1 MASIDK
7 LKASDGSGNA
17 SVATVQNIRS
27 SGATTIIVDT
37 VAGINDNFIG
47 TMGTPHTFTD
57 PVTSETITVISEAT
71 AVDFS
76 GHVDGSNLEID
87 DIAPGYTDNG
97 SEVGDIVIIRPTT
110 QWGDE
115 VAAVLEEAHNDD
127 GSLKDDS
134 VTSGTIADNAID
146 TEDVFADNVDPV
158 KRDNENLFDH
168 IASGLVWTAD
178 AVGSTRLASC
188 TSGVVYIAGKRL
200 TVLAVN
206 NRTFT
211 ASKDVY
217 CDLVDNGDGT
227 ASWVYYDNTTNAASP
242 SFGTTGGTVRGAII
256 VVGASS
262 IATTASINQGQYDR
276 VLPIAS
282 SIAYTTVD
290 SLGNLICPRDPNRKV
305 VGYRRVASFS
315 TASTTPVQVT
325 GISVP
330 LTNIPAGRS
339 LKITVV
345 VGLAYPSTANKQW
358 FSYVYDGTIGGGG
371 TQLFA
376 FNGAYS
382 QTNPGNGFT
391 WVVPYSPTTTSLTL
405 NMGLASDNGGGITTN
420 LTGNGGPGIS
430 MLVEIV

>member
-1 MASIDK
+1 MGSIDK

-17 SVATVQNIRS
+17 AIATVQNTRS
-27 SGATTIIVDT
+27 PLASTIVVDT
-37 VAGINDNFIG
+37 VTGFNDNFIG

-57 PVTSETITVISEAT
+57 PITSETITVISEET

-76 GHVDGSNLEID
+76 GHLDSGNIEID

-97 SEVGDIVIIRPTT
+97 SEVGDIIIIRPTT

-115 VAAVLEEAHNDD
+115 LAEILEAAHDDD
-127 GSLKDDS
+127 GTLKDDS
-134 VTSGTIADNAID
+134 VTAGTIADNAI
-146 TEDVFADNVDPV
+146 TSEDLFTDNVDPV
-158 KRDNENLFDH
+158 KRTNELMFDH
-168 IASGLVWTAD
+168 IASGCVWTAD

-217 CDLVDNGDGT
+217 CDLKDNGDGT
-227 ASWVYYDNTTNAASP
+227 AVWVYYDNTTNAASP
-242 SFGTTGGTVRGAII
+242 SFATTTGTVRGAII

-282 SIAYTTVD
+282 SIPYVVCD
-290 SLGNLICPRDPNRKV
+290 SLGNLICPRDPSRKV
-305 VGYRRVASFS
+305 LGYRRVSSFS

-330 LTNIPAGRS
+330 INIPAGRS
-339 LKITVV
+339 VKITVG
-345 VGLAYPSTANKQW
+345 VGLAYPSTVNKQW

-371 TQLFA
+371 TQLYTY
-376 FNGAYS
+376 NGAYS

-391 WVVPYSPTTTSLTL
+391 WVLPYTPSSTTPTF
-405 NMGLASDNGGGITTN
+405 NMGLASDNGGGITTT
-420 LTGNGGPGIS
+420 LTGNGGPGIY
-430 MLVEIV
+430 MLVELV